1 MSVGKVS
8 FRGVET
14 PAPQPQI
21 QEQTKISSQSPE
33 VDEEKSNA
41 AKYMIGAT
49 ALAGVVALGIAGYKG
64 HLGEGVQKFLGGA
77 KKVAEKEA
85 SKAAESTAGAAS
97 GSAAKAEKYT
107 TEGLSAMSEKNIQ
120 ELSDDEM
127 KKLITTITSDDE
139 PVFRLFYQKVLSSA
153 PKEGRK
159 NQSVEKFVRQIS
171 IIRKFMDRNASPEE
185 IAHNKY
191 MLGKDSPLLK
201 KINDLTIKDYID
213 ISKIKGVKTS
223 EEELNTLSM
232 LNPEMKFVEFNKEAK
247 ILPESFDFETSIM
260 DNISKFIVA

>member
-1 MSVGKVS
+1 MSVGKVT
-8 FRGVET
+8 FRGVE
-14 PAPQPQI
+14 APQPQP
-21 QEQTKISSQSPE
+21 QTPEQTKVSFQGQE

-41 AKYMIGAT
+41 AKYMIGAA

-77 KKVAEKEA
+77 KKAAEKEG
-85 SKAAESTAGAAS
+85 SKAAESSTSAAS

-107 TEGLSAMSEKNIQ
+107 AEELSAMSKKNIS

-127 KKLITTITSDDE
+127 KKLITTITPDDE
-139 PVFRLFYQKVLSSA
+139 PVFSLFFQKALSSV

-159 NQSVEKFVRQIS
+159 NKSVEKFVRQFS

-213 ISKIKGVKTS
+213 ISKIKGFKTS

-247 ILPESFDFETSIM
+247 IFPESFDFETSIM
-260 DNISKFIVA
+260 DNISKIMA